1 MMCATLLTRVLFE
14 KRPVRWVVSI
24 ACFSLLAVAT
34 AVPAQAPLPGVVRP
48 VSEVKFLPDDDV
60 KCLQFQLETGDLET
74 GPSTGIMKASP
85 GCVVP
90 PHYHTAVEQLMIV
103 RGEVSTGMEGRPDVN
118 LGPGGFAMMPSKHVH
133 WFTCVAKQDCLM
145 FVIFDRPYDIVW
157 AKGNK

>member
-1 MMCATLLTRVLFE
+1 MMYGTWPTWVLFE
-14 KRPVRWVVSI
+14 KHPVRWLVSI

-34 AVPAQAPLPGVVRP
+34 AAPAQAPFPGVVRP
-48 VSEVKFLPDDDV
+48 VSDVKFLPDDDV

-103 RGEVSTGMEGRPDVN
+103 RGEVSTGMEGRPDVS

-133 WFTCVAKQDCLM
+133 WFTCSAKQDCLM
-145 FVIFDRPYDIVW
+145 FVTFDRAYDIVW